1 MNTLPLRF
9 VVPATGANGLRQ
21 VQNIRVRAYS
31 FMVGMGMGLAQASL
45 REQSFT
51 RQRLLAR
58 HQSS

>member
-1 MNTLPLRF
+1 MSTLPLRF
-9 VVPATGANGLRQ
+9 AATDAKCSHQ
-21 VQNIRVRAYS
+21 VQNIRVRAYP
-31 FMVGMGMGLAQASL
+31 FMLGMSMGLAQASL

>member
-9 VVPATGANGLRQ
+9 AVPATGAKGPSQ
-21 VQNIRVRAYS
+21 VQNITVRAYS
-31 FMVGMGMGLAQASL
+31 FMLGMSMGLAQASL